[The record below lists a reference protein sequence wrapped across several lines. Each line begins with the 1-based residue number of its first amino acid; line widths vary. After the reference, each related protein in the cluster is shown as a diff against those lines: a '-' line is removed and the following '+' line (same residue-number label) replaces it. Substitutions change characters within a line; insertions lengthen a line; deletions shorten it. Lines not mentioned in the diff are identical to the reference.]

1 MLLPVQTS
9 GSKPPLFFV
18 HGPNGVMPLGPS
30 FAAILGPEQ
39 PLYVIH
45 ANGIDGRAPPI
56 DDMRDMVLAYVQE
69 IETACG
75 TGPLL
80 VGGMGAGSLA
90 AIEIGRELQ
99 DRTRQIGPVILL
111 DPPTIPP
118 GYIKENQGTGP
129 VSPLVAGQLYQEARR
144 SLLRLAS
151 NPSSDTP
158 FDPSDPNQLHLAI
171 LAGVGSLL
179 ACRRFIP
186 SPFSG
191 SVAVIVS
198 AERAAGFFHPQVPWH
213 KLLPGPRMVY
223 ALPWSH
229 DDLLQ
234 SGRQI
239 VAQVLQLMIEEASM
253 LDAVTKR
260 LTEPALA

>member
-1 MLLPVQTS
+1 MRSQIAETN
-9 GSKPPLFFV
+9 PPLFFV
-18 HGPNGVMPLGPS
+18 HGPHGVMPLGPS

-45 ANGIDGRAPPI
+45 ANGLYGQDATMR
-56 DDMRDMVLAYVQE
+56 DMRGMVLAYVQE
-69 IETACG
+69 IEAACG

-80 VGGMGAGSLA
+80 VGGMGAGSLVG
-90 AIEIGRELQ
+90 IEIGRELQ
-99 DRTRQIGPVILL
+99 DRKRQIGPVILL

-129 VSPLVAGQLYQEARR
+129 VSPLVAGQLYQDARR

-151 NPSSDTP
+151 NPSSDIP

-186 SPFSG
+186 SPFSD

-198 AERAAGFFHPQVPWH
+198 AERAAGFFHPHVPWP

-223 ALPWSH
+223 SLPWSH
-229 DDLLQ
+229 DVLLQ
-234 SGRQI
+234 SSRQI
-239 VAQVLQLMIEEASM
+239 ITHVLQFMIYASSI
-253 LDAVTKR
+253 LDVVI
-260 LTEPALA
+260 